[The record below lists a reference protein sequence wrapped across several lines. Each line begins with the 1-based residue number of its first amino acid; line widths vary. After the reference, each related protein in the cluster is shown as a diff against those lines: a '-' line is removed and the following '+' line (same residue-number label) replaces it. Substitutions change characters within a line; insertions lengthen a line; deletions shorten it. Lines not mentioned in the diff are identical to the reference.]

1 MSWLSGYKSKLST
14 SESEAD
20 SREAKRNKLEADRLQ
35 RTQQREAT
43 KRQLLA
49 AQESREQANQA
60 LQEYFNRYLRRRR
73 YFTKRAEYFG
83 FK

>member
-1 MSWLSGYKSKLST
+1 MSWLSGYKSKPST
-14 SESEAD
+14 SVSEAD

-49 AQESREQANQA
+49 AQESREEANKA
-60 LQEYFNRYLRRRR
+60 LQDLLNIR
-73 YFTKRAEYFG
+73 
-83 FK
+83 